1 MPEEVS
7 FGEAMGYDRTI
18 AMFSPDGRLFQVE
31 YAKEAVKRGITA
43 LGVVFNKG
51 VVLATAKVLDELM
64 APTSIEK
71 VFQVDEHIG
80 AVASGYLADARVL
93 VDFARVRAQSHQITF
108 EEPIDVWTLAKEVG
122 NRMQILTQYGGLRP
136 YGVTILFG
144 GEDHT
149 GVHLIEADPSGM
161 LFEWYAYAIG
171 RGAQAA
177 MKTFREEWNPNI
189 TKKDAVKLA
198 IDILEKTEKIK
209 EGKKIDIA
217 VIENKKFKILTEEE
231 IKKLVK

>member
-1 MPEEVS
+1 MPEES
-7 FGEAMGYDRTI
+7 LPEAMGYDRTI

-31 YAKEAVKRGITA
+31 YAKEAVKRGVTA
-43 LGVVFNKG
+43 LGLVFNKG

-71 VFQVDEHIG
+71 VFQVDDHIG
-80 AVASGYLADARVL
+80 AVSAGYLADARVL
-93 VDFARVRAQSHQITF
+93 VDFARIVAQRHQITY

-122 NRMQILTQYGGLRP
+122 NRMQLLTQYGGLRP
-136 YGVTILFG
+136 YGVTIIFG

-171 RGAQAA
+171 RGAPTA
-177 MKTFREEWNPNI
+177 MKIFRDEWKPTI
-189 TKKDAVKLA
+189 SKKDAVKLA

-209 EGKKIDIA
+209 EGKKIDLA
-217 VIENKKFKILTEEE
+217 VIENKKFKILDEEE
-231 IKKLVK
+231 LKKILK